1 MKIKWKLFKKSF
13 PLICTNCGT
22 LSNMKREYC
31 EKCGEQGS
39 LREVTK
45 EDHAKFQEE

>member
-1 MKIKWKLFKKSF
+1 
-13 PLICTNCGT
+13 
-22 LSNMKREYC
+22 MKREYC

>member
-13 PLICTNCGT
+13 PLICTQCGK
-22 LSNMKREYC
+22 LSNMPRVYC
-31 EKCGEQGS
+31 EKCGETDT

-45 EDHAKFQEE
+45 EDHKKYQEE